1 MANYSGS
8 FSGSFQG
15 TISGSLLGSGIV
27 SASTQIDFN
36 DIVNKPT
43 TIQPF
48 QANSIVSNNRFREV
62 TYPAISAS
70 TSTRFTT
77 IEANASTLSTQTT
90 TVSASTSTRFTT
102 IEANVTTLQGQI
114 QAAVSGTV
122 PPGTISS
129 SAQIAALGYLTS
141 ASAAAAGFGSG
152 GGASIPAGTI
162 SSSTQVVSALPA
174 GTISSSAQI
183 LPILTSSITNFPTEV
198 SRSAAAAGFGS
209 GGGGID
215 TALSQSTNTLTTFDG
230 SRVVSNINLPA
241 GIYNTNFGTSGSLS
255 NFIEKIFFPNT
266 VPVITTTGFTIQE
279 FEVSGSVVGSVSATD
294 AEGQSITFR
303 TSSLYTSGSFRISSA
318 GQITL
323 NTKSTASMNT
333 DNTPGSGSHPFLV
346 EAVDTF
352 NGLGS
357 QTVYIRVNP
366 NTAPVWRQTSTGG
379 SIITA
384 FTQSLN
390 ENSTAGNNKV
400 RVFFTDAESDTIT
413 IGTGS
418 VPSQFSLTIESTYVQ
433 LNQVTASLDYETT
446 THYNFVLTA
455 SDQHYPSDDT
465 DSIAY
470 LPFRVSVVDNSGSV
484 VNNQTL
490 SPINENSANGTTV
503 GSITATDSEGD
514 TIVFSNFSLI
524 SAYLNSVG
532 TNITSSL
539 SGSSLY
545 DPHADPF
552 QCSSGGSVT
561 RKNGVYLNSDVADRY
576 VYLVTVS
583 DAFNTTTD
591 TGEITIPIDADAS
604 STIGTDTQT
613 YYIIESATGSD
624 NLTTNS
630 NGRTISDVT
639 FTSAVSQMWLVKSN
653 PIGYVRFT
661 NGTTQYTGS
670 TSLALELAQNVSG
683 SGLTFDSASTIGIQ
697 ITASETS
704 FETTKQFRNHTLS
717 IAKNFQP
724 SGSMEASSSN
734 LNTNGARSGNKIAT
748 LTWTDVESNTLNN
761 STFTLTSNAG
771 LSSSWNS
778 GYVYTINATGSL
790 SAGTYF
796 VSASVKDQYGFR
808 FGSSSLSFTIAQ
820 APIGTLTT
828 NGTFYIIETAISGAL
843 IYTSANGRTGTQG
856 DLGVTYSPQYNLAA
870 VQSFTS
876 SNALINV
883 TSVGALSIAQNVSG
897 SYSGSQTITSSI
909 TFRDQFNNIGSGSI
923 TINVAT
929 NGGPTGS
936 FTPITANLTAS
947 ILLNTGLVSASITD
961 AETDTP
967 FSMSLGG
974 ANGSDLYAVPQ
985 NVNSSSYVI
994 KNVST
999 ISSGQTLTYDATIVD
1014 VHGKSRIYSSNT
1026 ITIADPIGLV
1036 HGYGW
1041 SGGSAATEATAIAGL
1056 GDNGAD
1062 GIGIDS
1068 GSVIAMLQSGSLG
1081 STFTPSYIGGLCT
1094 LHKSGSLSTM
1104 SDTSATGISTLG
1116 FFNFVSTA
1124 QRLLIVFPSASNL
1137 GGKPASMYDSVPP
1150 DATGTANEYYT
1161 YAKDAAIP
1169 GTIGTGVYYFNLQSA
1184 YQGYTRWGMIFAE
1197 GKNTNNTRYYLMP
1210 DTASAP

>member
-1 MANYSGS
+1 MADYTGS
-8 FSGSFQG
+8 FFGSFQG

-27 SASTQIDFN
+27 SGSTQIDFN
-36 DIVNKPT
+36 SIVNKPT

-48 QANSIVSNNRFREV
+48 QANSIISNNRFREV

-77 IEANASTLSTQTT
+77 IESNASTLSTQTT
-90 TVSASTSTRFTT
+90 AVSASTSTRLTT
-102 IEANVTTLQGQI
+102 AEANVTTLQGQI

-122 PPGTISS
+122 PPGTISGS
-129 SAQIAALGYLTS
+129 PQIAELGYLTS
-141 ASAAAAGFGSG
+141 ASAAATGFGSG
-152 GGASIPAGTI
+152 GGSVPSGTI
-162 SSSTQVVSALPA
+162 SGSTQITALGFVNSTQTSSMSVLSALTASFISSTFISA
-174 GTISSSAQI
+174 SAVA
-183 LPILTSSITNFPTEV
+183 S
-198 SRSAAAAGFGS
+198 GFGS
-209 GGGGID
+209 GGGTD

-230 SRVVSNINLPA
+230 NRVVSNTNLPA

-255 NFIEKIFFPNT
+255 NFIQKVFFPNT

-294 AEGQSITFR
+294 AEAQSITFR
-303 TSSLYTSGSFRISSA
+303 TSSLYTAGLFRISTA

-357 QTVYIRVNP
+357 QTIYIRVNP

-379 SIITA
+379 SIVTA

-418 VPSQFSLTIESTYVQ
+418 VPPQFSLTIDSTYVQ

-455 SDQHYPSDDT
+455 SDQHYQDGDDT

-470 LPFRVSVVDNSGSV
+470 LPFRVSVVDNVVPV

-490 SPINENSANGTTV
+490 SAINENSANGTTV
-503 GSITATDSEGD
+503 GSISANDSEGD
-514 TIVFSNFSLI
+514 IIVFSSFTLI

-539 SGSSLY
+539 GGTSLY

-604 STIGTDTQT
+604 STIGADTQT

-630 NGRTISDVT
+630 NGRTAGDIT
-639 FTSAVSQMWLVKSN
+639 FTSAVSQMWVVKSN
-653 PIGYVRFT
+653 PIGYVRFVGG
-661 NGTTQYTGS
+661 NTTATAS
-670 TSLALELAQNVSG
+670 TTPALELAQNVNG
-683 SGLTFDSASTIGIQ
+683 SGLTFDLGSTIGIE

-704 FETTKQFRNHTLS
+704 FETTKQFRNHTLN
-717 IAKNFQP
+717 IAKNFAP
-724 SGSMEASSSN
+724 SGSMVRTDAN
-734 LNTNGARSGNKIAT
+734 LNTNGARVGNPLVT
-748 LTWTDVESNTLNN
+748 LTWTDVESNTLDN
-761 STFTLTSNAG
+761 STFTLTSNTG
-771 LSSSWNS
+771 LSSNWNG
-778 GYVYTINATGSL
+778 GYVYTISPTGSV

-808 FGSSSLSFTIAQ
+808 FGSSSVSFTIAQ

-828 NGTFYIIETAISGAL
+828 NGTFYIIETARSGAL
-843 IYTSANGRTGTQG
+843 IYTSTNGRTGTQG
-856 DLGVTYSPQYNLAA
+856 DLGVTYSPQYNSAA

-897 SYSGSQTITSSI
+897 SYIGNQTITSSI
-909 TFRDQFNNIGSGSI
+909 TFRDQFDNIGSGSI

-929 NGGPTGS
+929 NSVPTAS
-936 FTPITANLTAS
+936 FTAIGANLTAS
-947 ILLNTGLVSASITD
+947 ISANTGLVSASITD
-961 AETDTP
+961 VETDTP

-974 ANGSDLYAVPQ
+974 TNGSDLYAVPQ

-1014 VHGKSRIYSSNT
+1014 VHGKSRTYSSNT

-1041 SGGSAATEATAIAGL
+1041 SGGSPVDEATSIAAL

-1081 STFTPSYIGGLCT
+1081 STFTPSYIGGVCT

-1116 FFNFVSTA
+1116 FFNFSSTS
-1124 QRLLIVFPSASNL
+1124 QTLLIVFPSASNL

-1197 GKNTNNTRYYLMP
+1197 GQNTNNTRYYLMP